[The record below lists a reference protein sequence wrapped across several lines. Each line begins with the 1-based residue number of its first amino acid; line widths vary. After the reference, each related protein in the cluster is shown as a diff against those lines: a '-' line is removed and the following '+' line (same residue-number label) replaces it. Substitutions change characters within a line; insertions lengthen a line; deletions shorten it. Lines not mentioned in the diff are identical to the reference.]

1 MALTEHTLDSEQ
13 LLEGGFLRVYRDRV
27 RLPDGS
33 EGRTSASFLVGGAS
47 ASGAP
52 EPIALDRNL
61 IRDDVEAQLYRAP
74 ERV

>member
-33 EGRTSASFLVGGAS
+33 EARREYIAHPGAVASQASPASILPAGISRKVWRTG
-47 ASGAP
+47 
-52 EPIALDRNL
+52 
-61 IRDDVEAQLYRAP
+61 
-74 ERV
+74 